1 MSSIYRKG
9 RDDYYYYQTY
19 VHNPETGKKDKRIF
33 HSLGTKDRVEAEEK
47 QVEFDTQ
54 YEKKIQSQ
62 TSRLGISFITQ
73 NKKML
78 ATILGTVIIT
88 LIVMDQFESKPKENK
103 KIIELPITKDI
114 IIEKS
119 TLVMEVNLNADKSNE
134 KIDIIEKEKAKPEIK
149 KPTVKPENP
158 KPAVPKYTVVRVD
171 RLSGAFEQGKIFL
184 TVNQSAGTESLRL
197 LCEKI
202 TKQYAEF
209 SNIVICLYT
218 NNDTGRE
225 MANGNGLNISRGERK
240 AAWLAMYT
248 YNPVEGAYFDDNPG
262 GYLGAY

>member
-9 RDDYYYYQTY
+9 RDGYYYYQTY

-33 HSLGTKDRVEAEEK
+33 HSLGTKDKAEAEEQ
-47 QVEFDTQ
+47 QVDLDTQ
-54 YEKKIQSQ
+54 YEKKIQSK
-62 TSRLGISFITQ
+62 TARPGISFITQ

-88 LIVMDQFESKPKENK
+88 LTVMDQFESKPRENK
-103 KIIELPITKDI
+103 KKIELPITKDV

-119 TLVMEVNLNADKSNE
+119 TPVAEVNLSADKGNE
-134 KIDIIEKEKAKPEIK
+134 KIDIIEKEKANPEIK
-149 KPTVKPENP
+149 KPTIKPEKP
-158 KPAVPKYTVVRVD
+158 KPAVPKYTVIRVD

-202 TKQYAEF
+202 TKQYTEF

-225 MANGNGLNISRGERK
+225 MANGNAPNISKEEQI

>member
-9 RDDYYYYQTY
+9 RDGYYYYQTY

-33 HSLGTKDRVEAEEK
+33 HSLGTKDKAEAEEK
-47 QVEFDTQ
+47 QIEFDTQ
-54 YEKKIQSQ
+54 YEKNIQNQ
-62 TSRLGISFITQ
+62 TSRPVISFITQ

-88 LIVMDQFESKPKENK
+88 LTVMDQFESKPKGNK
-103 KIIELPITKDI
+103 IKIEFPITKEV

-119 TLVMEVNLNADKSNE
+119 TLVPEGNLSADKGNE
-134 KIDIIEKEKAKPEIK
+134 KTNIIEKEKNNQEIK
-149 KPTVKPENP
+149 KPTIKPEKP

-171 RLSGAFEQGKIFL
+171 RLSGAFEQGKVFL

-225 MANGNGLNISRGERK
+225 MANGNAPNVSKEEQK

>member
-9 RDDYYYYQTY
+9 RDGYYYYQTY
-19 VHNPETGKKDKRIF
+19 VHNSETGKKDKRIF
-33 HSLGTKDRVEAEEK
+33 HSLGTKDKAEAEEK

-62 TSRLGISFITQ
+62 TSRPGISFITQ

-88 LIVMDQFESKPKENK
+88 LIIMDQFESKPKENK
-103 KIIELPITKDI
+103 IKIELPITKEV

-119 TLVMEVNLNADKSNE
+119 TLVPEVNLSVDKGNE
-134 KIDIIEKEKAKPEIK
+134 KIDIIEKEKANPEIK
-149 KPTVKPENP
+149 KPTIKPEKP

-202 TKQYAEF
+202 TKQYTEF

-225 MANGNGLNISRGERK
+225 MANGSASNISTEK
-240 AAWLAMYT
+240 KKESWLAMYT

>member
-9 RDDYYYYQTY
+9 RDGYYYYQTY

-33 HSLGTKDRVEAEEK
+33 HSLGTKNQKEAEEK
-47 QVEFDTQ
+47 QVDLDTQ

-62 TSRLGISFITQ
+62 TSRPGISFITQ

-103 KIIELPITKDI
+103 IKIELPITKEV

-119 TLVMEVNLNADKSNE
+119 TLVQEVNLSADKGNE
-134 KIDIIEKEKAKPEIK
+134 KIDIIEKGKAKQEIK
-149 KPTVKPENP
+149 KPTVKP
-158 KPAVPKYTVVRVD
+158 KPAVPEYTIVRVD
-171 RLSGAFEQGKIFL
+171 QLSGVFEQGKIFL

-225 MANGNGLNISRGERK
+225 MANGSASNISTEK
-240 AAWLAMYT
+240 KKESWLAMYT

>member
-1 MSSIYRKG
+1 KINI
-9 RDDYYYYQTY
+9 
-19 VHNPETGKKDKRIF
+19 VKKK
-33 HSLGTKDRVEAEEK
+33 
-47 QVEFDTQ
+47 
-54 YEKKIQSQ
+54 
-62 TSRLGISFITQ
+62 
-73 NKKML
+73 
-78 ATILGTVIIT
+78 
-88 LIVMDQFESKPKENK
+88 KPKTEIKNPAIK
-103 KIIELPITKDI
+103 P
-114 IIEKS
+114 EKS
-119 TLVMEVNLNADKSNE
+119 
-134 KIDIIEKEKAKPEIK
+134 
-149 KPTVKPENP
+149 
-158 KPAVPKYTVVRVD
+158 KPAVPEYTVVRVD
-171 RLSGAFEQGKIFL
+171 LLSDAFEQGKIFL

-225 MANGNGLNISRGERK
+225 MANGNAPNVSKEEQK

>member
-9 RDDYYYYQTY
+9 RDGYYYYQTY

-33 HSLGTKDRVEAEEK
+33 HSLGTKKKAEAEEK

-54 YEKKIQSQ
+54 YEKKIQNQ
-62 TSRLGISFITQ
+62 TLRPGISFITQ

-88 LIVMDQFESKPKENK
+88 IFIMDQFESKSKEY
-103 KIIELPITKDI
+103 KIKIDPPITKDLI
-114 IIEKS
+114 IGKS
-119 TLVMEVNLNADKSNE
+119 THVAEANFSADNGNE
-134 KIDIIEKEKAKPEIK
+134 KIHKIEKEKARSEIK
-149 KPTVKPENP
+149 KPTIKPKTP
-158 KPAVPKYTVVRVD
+158 KSAIPKYAVVRVD

-218 NNDTGRE
+218 NNDIGRE
-225 MANGNGLNISRGERK
+225 MANGNAPNVSKEEQK

-248 YNPVEGAYFDDNPG
+248 YNAVEGAYFDDNPG

>member
-1 MSSIYRKG
+1 
-9 RDDYYYYQTY
+9 
-19 VHNPETGKKDKRIF
+19 
-33 HSLGTKDRVEAEEK
+33 
-47 QVEFDTQ
+47 
-54 YEKKIQSQ
+54 
-62 TSRLGISFITQ
+62 
-73 NKKML
+73 ML

-88 LIVMDQFESKPKENK
+88 LTVMDQFESKPKEKNRK
-103 KIIELPITKDI
+103 IELPITKDV

-119 TLVMEVNLNADKSNE
+119 TLVPEINISVDKGNE
-134 KIDIIEKEKAKPEIK
+134 KIDIIEKEKPRIK
-149 KPTVKPENP
+149 KPTIKPEKP
-158 KPAVPKYTVVRVD
+158 KPTVPKYTVVRVD

-202 TKQYAEF
+202 TKQYTEF

-225 MANGNGLNISRGERK
+225 MASGSASNISTEK
-240 AAWLAMYT
+240 KKEAWLAMYT
-248 YNPVEGAYFDDNPG
+248 YNSVEGEYFDDNPG

>member
-1 MSSIYRKG
+1 MSSIYSKG
-9 RDDYYYYQTY
+9 RDGYYYYQTY
-19 VHNPETGKKDKRIF
+19 VHNLETGKKDKRIF
-33 HSLGTKDRVEAEEK
+33 HSLGTKDKAEAEEK
-47 QVEFDTQ
+47 QVEYDTQ
-54 YEKKIQSQ
+54 YEKKIQSH
-62 TSRLGISFITQ
+62 TSRIGISFITQ

-78 ATILGTVIIT
+78 ATILGTAIIT
-88 LIVMDQFESKPKENK
+88 LVVMDQFESNPKENK
-103 KIIELPITKDI
+103 IKIELPITKEV

-119 TLVMEVNLNADKSNE
+119 TPAAEVNLSADKGNE
-134 KIDIIEKEKAKPEIK
+134 KIDIIEKEKAKTEIK
-149 KPTVKPENP
+149 KPTIKPEKAKPTIP
-158 KPAVPKYTVVRVD
+158 KHTIVRVD
-171 RLSGAFEQGKIFL
+171 HLSGAFEQGKIFL
-184 TVNQSAGTESLRL
+184 TVNQSVGTESLRL

-225 MANGNGLNISRGERK
+225 MANGNTPNLSKEEQK

-248 YNPVEGAYFDDNPG
+248 YNPVEGAYFDDKPG

>member
-9 RDDYYYYQTY
+9 RDGYYYYQTY

-33 HSLGTKDRVEAEEK
+33 HSLGTKDKAEAEEK

-54 YEKKIQSQ
+54 YDKKIQSQ
-62 TSRLGISFITQ
+62 TSRPGISFITQ

-78 ATILGTVIIT
+78 ATILGTAIIT
-88 LIVMDQFESKPKENK
+88 LTVMDQLESKPKKK
-103 KIIELPITKDI
+103 KIKIEPPITKDV

-119 TLVMEVNLNADKSNE
+119 TLVPEVNLSADKGNE
-134 KIDIIEKEKAKPEIK
+134 KIDIIEKEKANPEKK
-149 KPTVKPENP
+149 KPTKKPEKP
-158 KPAVPKYTVVRVD
+158 KSAVPKYTVVRVD

-202 TKQYAEF
+202 TKQYTEF

-225 MANGNGLNISRGERK
+225 MANGSGSNISTEK
-240 AAWLAMYT
+240 KKESWLAMYT
-248 YNPVEGAYFDDNPG
+248 YNSVEGEYFDDNPS
-262 GYLGAY
+262 GYLGIY

>member
-9 RDDYYYYQTY
+9 RDGYYYYQTY
-19 VHNPETGKKDKRIF
+19 VHNSETGKKDKRIF
-33 HSLGTKDRVEAEEK
+33 HSLGTKDKVEAEEK
-47 QVEFDTQ
+47 QVDLDTQ

-62 TSRLGISFITQ
+62 RSRLGISFITQ

-103 KIIELPITKDI
+103 IKIGPPITKDV

-119 TLVMEVNLNADKSNE
+119 TLVPEVNLSADKGNE
-134 KIDIIEKEKAKPEIK
+134 KIDIIEKEKANPDINKPTIKPEK
-149 KPTVKPENP
+149 P
-158 KPAVPKYTVVRVD
+158 KPAVPKYTVIRVD

-202 TKQYAEF
+202 TKQYTEF

-225 MANGNGLNISRGERK
+225 MANGNAPNVSKEEQK

>member
-1 MSSIYRKG
+1 M
-9 RDDYYYYQTY
+9 
-19 VHNPETGKKDKRIF
+19 
-33 HSLGTKDRVEAEEK
+33 
-47 QVEFDTQ
+47 
-54 YEKKIQSQ
+54 
-62 TSRLGISFITQ
+62 
-73 NKKML
+73 
-78 ATILGTVIIT
+78 
-88 LIVMDQFESKPKENK
+88 
-103 KIIELPITKDI
+103 
-114 IIEKS
+114 
-119 TLVMEVNLNADKSNE
+119 
-134 KIDIIEKEKAKPEIK
+134 
-149 KPTVKPENP
+149 
-158 KPAVPKYTVVRVD
+158 D

-225 MANGNGLNISRGERK
+225 MANGYASKISKEEQK